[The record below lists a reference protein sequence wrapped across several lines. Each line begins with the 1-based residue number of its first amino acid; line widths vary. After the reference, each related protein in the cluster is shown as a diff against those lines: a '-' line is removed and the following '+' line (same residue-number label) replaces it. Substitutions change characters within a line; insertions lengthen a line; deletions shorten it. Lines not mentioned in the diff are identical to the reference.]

1 MNRVF
6 VPSVSFLLIVLLA
19 GGSSGQG
26 VLYEFGSPNEEPEGW
41 FGYSV
46 SGAGDA
52 NDDGY
57 DDVVVGACLENADST
72 DAGRVYVFS
81 GETGALLQ
89 ALTSPFAHFAGYFGY
104 SVSGAGDVNNDGFDD
119 VVVGAHGED
128 PGAGPSLAG
137 MAYLFSGETGAPIDT
152 LISPYPVGNGY
163 FGYSVSGAGDANDDG
178 HADVVVGAYG
188 EAGHG
193 GRAYVFSGASGSVLW
208 TLASPQEEP
217 GGNFGFSVSGAGDV
231 NNDGYD
237 DVVVGAGAEDPG
249 TSPSAAGRAYV
260 FDGQTGTVLDT
271 LISPNEEATGLFG
284 KSVSS
289 AGDVDNDGYDDTI
302 VGAYRE
308 DVGGVV
314 DAGRAYVFSGQSGAV
329 LYTLTSPYPGT
340 EAFFGWE
347 VAKAGDVDADGYD
360 DVIVGVSREMMSG
373 RAYVFSGQTG
383 GVLHGLVSPNDE
395 SGGGFG
401 FSVSAAG
408 CVTCDGRAALVVGAP
423 GEGPGA
429 SPDEAGRAYV
439 FIPGLNLW
447 GWLAAGGLGLQW
459 TPCSAAY
466 THWVYGAANEAYF
479 EPGFYPGYA
488 YRRAILAPGVTT
500 WWTPNGVGVPDS
512 NWTYLVIAVGPNENE
527 MARSNRFGEH
537 DFSTTTGR

>member
-1 MNRVF
+1 MAKIAVAF
-6 VPSVSFLLIVLLA
+6 VSVLVILVGA
-19 GGSSGQG
+19 GRSPGQG
-26 VLYEFGSPNEEPEGW
+26 ILYEFQSPNEEPEGW

-57 DDVVVGACLENADST
+57 DDIVIGACLENTDST

-81 GETGALLQ
+81 GETGTLLH
-89 ALTSPFAHFAGYFGY
+89 ALTSPFTHYAGYFGY

-119 VVVGAHGED
+119 VVVGAHGEN
-128 PGAGPSLAG
+128 PGAGPSLSG
-137 MAYLFSGETGAPIDT
+137 MAYVFGGETGVPLDT

-163 FGYSVSGAGDANDDG
+163 FGYSVSGAGDINNDG

-193 GRAYVFSGASGSVLW
+193 GRAYVFSGANGSVLW

-231 NNDGYD
+231 NSDGYD

-249 TSPSAAGRAYV
+249 TSPNGAGRAYV

-271 LISPNEEATGLFG
+271 LISPNEEDTGLFG
-284 KSVSS
+284 KSVSG
-289 AGDVDNDGYDDTI
+289 AGDVNNDGYDDTI

-308 DVGGVV
+308 DVGAVV
-314 DAGRAYVFSGQSGAV
+314 DAGRAYVFSGQTGA
-329 LYTLTSPYPGT
+329 LLHSLTSPYPGT

-347 VAKAGDVDADGYD
+347 VAAAGDVDDDGYD
-360 DVIVGVSREMMSG
+360 DVIVGVSREAMGG
-373 RAYVFSGQTG
+373 RAYVFSGHTG
-383 GVLHGLVSPNDE
+383 GMLYRLVSPNDE

-401 FSVSAAG
+401 FTVSGAG
-408 CVTCDGRAALVVGAP
+408 DVSGDGRHGLVVGAP
-423 GEGPGA
+423 GEGPGV
-429 SPDEAGRAYV
+429 SPGEAGRAYV
-439 FIPGLNLW
+439 LISGMALW
-447 GWLAAGGLGLQW
+447 GWLAGGGLSLEW
-459 TPCSAAY
+459 TPCSGAY
-466 THWVYGAANEAYF
+466 THWVYGAVNEAYF
-479 EPGFYPGYA
+479 EPGFYPSYA
-488 YRRAILAPGVTT
+488 YRRAILAPGITT

-512 NWTYLVIAVGPNENE
+512 NWTYLVVAVGPNENE

-537 DFSTTTGR
+537 DFGTTTGP